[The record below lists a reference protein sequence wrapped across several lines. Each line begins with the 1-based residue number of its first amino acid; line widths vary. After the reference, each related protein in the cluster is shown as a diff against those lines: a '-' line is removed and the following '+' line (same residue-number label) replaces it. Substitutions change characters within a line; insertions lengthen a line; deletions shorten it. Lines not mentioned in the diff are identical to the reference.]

1 MLEEFNFGR
10 KTFLNSCEA
19 TSLLWLSELWLGNVL
34 NGSIV
39 FFYILVG
46 VSLKP
51 FFGLKQRSK
60 TQLSV
65 RSEIKCPKIQ
75 RPKAM

>member
-1 MLEEFNFGR
+1 MSEEFNFGR

-34 NGSIV
+34 NGSIL
-39 FFYILVG
+39 FFYIFVD

-51 FFGLKQRSK
+51 FFGLKHA
-60 TQLSV
+60 L
-65 RSEIKCPKIQ
+65 
-75 RPKAM
+75 